1 MDRKPLHTDEGNTGG
16 FRVSAQ
22 CCGGGFWGAGMLRSV
37 EFAGEGTI
45 SRMFLDYDMYSS
57 FSHGFEYIK
66 SLARRY
72 LLITW
77 IIR

>member
-1 MDRKPLHTDEGNTGG
+1 MKETQGVLE
-16 FRVSAQ
+16 FRLNVV
-22 CCGGGFWGAGMLRSV
+22 GGGFWGAGMLRSV
-37 EFAGEGTI
+37 EFAGEGTT